1 LWARLT
7 NWRAC
12 LRPLPRAGEAA
23 AQVEAH
29 FKRHKRQLLRDLL
42 AENQLLEQQLPPSRH
57 HPASSHVEAEAEEG
71 GAGGGA
77 EGRGAPR
84 GGGGAQEEFSQEE
97 VVTKR
102 TTSAAQTETI
112 PIAEQMYRAEAAAHA
127 QVLTLLALLVQK
139 YK

>member
-1 LWARLT
+1 MR
-7 NWRAC
+7 
-12 LRPLPRAGEAA
+12 PRAGEAA

-42 AENQLLEQQLPPSRH
+42 AENQLLEQQLAPSRH
-57 HPASSHVEAEAEEG
+57 HPASSHAETEAEEG
-71 GAGGGA
+71 RAGGGA

-84 GGGGAQEEFSQEE
+84 GGGAQEEFSQEE
-97 VVTKR
+97 VATNR
-102 TTSAAQTETI
+102 TTRAAETETI

-127 QVLTLLALLVQK
+127 QVLTLLALLVQE